1 MPVDIRDPIRV
12 PYRVPFRVHSVF
24 GMLCNCFGERAMSLE
39 VVRYQ
44 LPCTCI

>member
-24 GMLCNCFGERAMSLE
+24 ECCVIVLERG
-39 VVRYQ
+39 
-44 LPCTCI
+44 P

>member
-24 GMLCNCFGERAMSLE
+24 LTVVLERG
-39 VVRYQ
+39 
-44 LPCTCI
+44 P